1 MPIITMS
8 TTAKKE
14 TVEITIN
21 HKWCKGCGI
30 CIAFCPRNVFATD
43 PQGHPE
49 IIDKDKCIK
58 CMLCVERCPDF
69 AMEVKRI
76 PDKPEDGPHV

>member
-1 MPIITMS
+1 MS

-30 CIAFCPRNVFATD
+30 CIAFCPRNVFETD

-49 IIDKDKCIK
+49 IIDKNKCIK

-69 AMEVKRI
+69 AIEVMRI
-76 PDKPEDGPHV
+76 LDTHEDGAQL